1 MKERIN
7 GHPRRGLIAA
17 VAGLVFAG
25 ALGVPMTPSDAR
37 VSFRGKPGG
46 VRQDGEKVLTKSS
59 FPDEPIQIVK
69 VNNKKRDIPVGGKF
83 KDDDAEW
90 LRGLTITIRNDS
102 GRDITHLS
110 FAILFPNNKNQA
122 NSDVSY
128 TFDFMWGLSPFSKHY
143 KESRRLRPERV
154 IKRND
159 VFDLTL
165 SDEQY
170 KHIQKVLSSLGYPSV
185 REIEIWINEVG
196 FDDETSWRGGR
207 VVHPGERSGENSPPS
222 GGNSGNGFFYKDL
235 PRRDKNAAR
244 AIQMRGGDAQVL

>member
-1 MKERIN
+1 MKKRLSID
-7 GHPRRGLIAA
+7 PRRSLIAA
-17 VAGLVFAG
+17 VGGLVFVG
-25 ALGVPMTPSDAR
+25 VLGMTIPPSNAR
-37 VSFRGKPGG
+37 GPFMGKPGG

-69 VNNKKRDIPVGGKF
+69 VKNKKRDIPVGGKF

-110 FAILFPNNKNQA
+110 FAVLFPNSKNQA
-122 NSDVSY
+122 SSDVSY

-159 VFDLTL
+159 KFDLTL

-170 KHIQKVLSSLGYPSV
+170 EHIQKVLSSLGYPSA

-196 FDDETSWRGGR
+196 FDDGTSWRAGR
-207 VVHPGERSGENSPPS
+207 VIHPGERSGKNSPPR
-222 GGNSGNGFFYKDL
+222 GGNSGDGFFL
-235 PRRDKNAAR
+235 
-244 AIQMRGGDAQVL
+244 